1 VWPCV
6 DTFSKGQETFKL
18 ERAKRLERMKKADK
32 AALIEAYRAKTWS
45 GQIIQTRK
53 KPVADTPIFKAMEE
67 EKQLEIFNIK

>member
-1 VWPCV
+1 MGRRTGSIQVGT
-6 DTFSKGQETFKL
+6 DLMTGIK
-18 ERAKRLERMKKADK
+18 MKVADK

-67 EKQLEIFNIK
+67 EKQLSIFNIK

>member
-1 VWPCV
+1 MGRRTGSIQVGT
-6 DTFSKGQETFKL
+6 DLMTGIK
-18 ERAKRLERMKKADK
+18 MKVADK

-67 EKQLEIFNIK
+67 KKQLSIFNIK

>member
-1 VWPCV
+1 MAQRIVSIV
-6 DTFSKGQETFKL
+6 LGTGQTTGIN
-18 ERAKRLERMKKADK
+18 MKKADK

-53 KPVADTPIFKAMEE
+53 KPVADTPIFKAMEQ